1 MKFDPYEYT
10 GIILP
15 GSVVVLAVALLFP
28 EVKELLGKE
37 GIASAGW
44 AFSLSHRS
52 SWATS
57 FRHSETRSSGS
68 ETVSMGRGGPM
79 PCYPRLKH

>member
-1 MKFDPYEYT
+1 MKFDPYEYN

-37 GIASAGW
+37 GISLGGLGVFVVASFIVGHIVQALGNTIEW
-44 AFSLSHRS
+44 LGDGVYGQGRSDALLS
-52 SWATS
+52 
-57 FRHSETRSSGS
+57 
-68 ETVSMGRGGPM
+68 
-79 PCYPRLKH
+79 RLKH